1 MAVFKEAENIRNK
14 DSILKVLMNNFG
26 ESVPGKVLADLSGIS
41 RSGVWKRIAS
51 LRKEGFNI
59 KAGIKSGYML
69 NSIPDRLL
77 PKLIHQN
84 LKTERVGKRIEY
96 YENIDSTN
104 AAAKD
109 LALKGAPEGTV
120 VVAEHQTKGKG
131 RLKRSWLSLP
141 GENILFSVIFYPQI
155 STDRVFRLTMLAS
168 IAAVK
173 AVRRICKVDAKI
185 KWPNDLYINGK
196 KVCGVLTEFSADFD
210 SVHYTVVGIGLNV
223 NFNTS
228 KNREIKNIATSL
240 MEECGEKISRLSVFT
255 ALLEELDLLYKSF
268 VETGGEGLEKE
279 WSKYSMV
286 VNRKVKIISGKE
298 EKCGIA
304 KGINASGHLILLN
317 EKGEN
322 EEIVCGDLSLK
333 FN

>member
-1 MAVFKEAENIRNK
+1 MSVIKEAENTRNK
-14 DSILKVLMNNFG
+14 DSILKVLMDNFG
-26 ESVPGKVLADLSGIS
+26 KSVPGKVLAELSSIS
-41 RSGVWKRIAS
+41 RSGVWKHIAS

-69 NSIPDRLL
+69 NSVPDRLL
-77 PKLIHQN
+77 PKIIQQS
-84 LKTERVGKRIEY
+84 LKTKRVGKRIEY
-96 YENIDSTN
+96 YESIDSTN
-104 AAAKD
+104 AVAKD
-109 LALKGAPEGTV
+109 LALKGTPDGTV

-155 STDRVFRLTMLAS
+155 STDLVFRLTMLAS

-173 AVRRICKVDAKI
+173 AVKRICKVDAKI

-210 SVHYTVVGIGLNV
+210 SVHYIVVGIGLNV
-223 NFNTS
+223 NFKTS
-228 KNREIKNIATSL
+228 KNSEIENIATSL

-268 VETGGEGLEKE
+268 VKTGGEELEKE
-279 WSKYSMV
+279 WNKYSMV
-286 VNRKVKIISGKE
+286 VGRKIKIISGKD
-298 EKCGIA
+298 EKLGVA
-304 KGINASGHLILLN
+304 KGINKYGHLILLN
-317 EKGEN
+317 ENGQD
-322 EEIVCGDLSLK
+322 EEIVCGDLSLR

>member
-1 MAVFKEAENIRNK
+1 MSVIKQAENIRNK
-14 DSILKVLMNNFG
+14 DSILKVLMDNFG
-26 ESVPGKVLADLSGIS
+26 KSVPGKVLAELSSIS
-41 RSGVWKRIAS
+41 RSGVWKHIVS

-69 NSIPDRLL
+69 NSVPDRLL
-77 PKLIHQN
+77 PKIIQQS
-84 LKTERVGKRIEY
+84 LKTKRVGKRIEY
-96 YENIDSTN
+96 YESIDSTN
-104 AAAKD
+104 AVAKE
-109 LALKGAPEGTV
+109 LALKGTPDGTV

-155 STDRVFRLTMLAS
+155 STDLVFRLTMLAS

-173 AVRRICKVDAKI
+173 AVKRICKVDAKI

-210 SVHYTVVGIGLNV
+210 SVHYIVVGIGLNV
-223 NFNTS
+223 NFKTS
-228 KNREIKNIATSL
+228 KNREIENIATSL

-255 ALLEELDLLYKSF
+255 ALLEELDLLYESF
-268 VETGGEGLEKE
+268 IKTGGEELEKE
-279 WSKYSMV
+279 WNKYSMV
-286 VNRKVKIISGKE
+286 VGRKIKIISGKD
-298 EKCGIA
+298 EKLGIA
-304 KGINASGHLILLN
+304 KGINKYGHLILLN
-317 EKGEN
+317 ENGQD
-322 EEIVCGDLSLK
+322 EEIVCGDLSLR